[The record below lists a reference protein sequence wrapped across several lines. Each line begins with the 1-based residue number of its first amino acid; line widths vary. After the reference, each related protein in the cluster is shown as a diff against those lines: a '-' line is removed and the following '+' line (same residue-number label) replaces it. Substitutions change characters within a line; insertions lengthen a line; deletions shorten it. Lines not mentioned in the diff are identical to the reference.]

1 MPIYLLPS
9 LLLAIIVV
17 GYTPG
22 PANLYALACCLKYG
36 RRKALKM
43 WRGLCTGFC
52 IDLVLMVLLT
62 HLLGE
67 MMGHYVIYLKYI
79 GVAYILWLA
88 WKMLRYQGVD
98 DARACS
104 CS

>member
-36 RRKALKM
+36 RRKARKM

-79 GVAYILWLA
+79 GVAYATREWTMRKPRTA
-88 WKMLRYQGVD
+88 PSS
-98 DARACS
+98 RACS